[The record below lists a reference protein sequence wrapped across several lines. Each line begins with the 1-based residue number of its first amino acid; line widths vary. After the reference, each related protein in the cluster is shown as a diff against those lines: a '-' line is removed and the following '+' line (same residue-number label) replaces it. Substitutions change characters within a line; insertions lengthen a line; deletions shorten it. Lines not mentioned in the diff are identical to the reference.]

1 MLNSTFICLFYLFI
15 YVVLCFIF
23 HFLSLI
29 IVIIFIKGNDRIYY
43 IFNYLLTISI
53 VNESIVEFVWS
64 PYEYVNLMIDI

>member
-1 MLNSTFICLFYLFI
+1 
-15 YVVLCFIF
+15 VLHIP
-23 HFLSLI
+23 FLSLI